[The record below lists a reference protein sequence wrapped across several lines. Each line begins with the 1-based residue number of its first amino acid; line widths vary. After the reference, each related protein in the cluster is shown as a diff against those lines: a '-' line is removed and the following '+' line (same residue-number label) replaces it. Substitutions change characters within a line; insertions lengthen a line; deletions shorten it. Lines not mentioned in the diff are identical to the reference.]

1 MLLAM
6 RKTWITLLIGSLF
19 FVGGDMVMAGVSSA
33 SGKVLEPAMLLSQ
46 EEAKVLTGVSFE
58 ACTVKEQ
65 SVVGLKLCV
74 YEKDGV
80 LLQIG
85 VTQVAFM
92 NKKSR
97 EGGTTPQSIYLAIK
111 GAFKDAAR
119 IDGVG
124 DDNFIAP
131 GGLHILKDGYYL
143 TVSLGSL
150 SKDKAKLQAVGRRVV
165 ENLGK
170 HSKE

>member
-1 MLLAM
+1 MKKMWIVLLV
-6 RKTWITLLIGSLF
+6 GSLL
-19 FVGGDMVMAGVSSA
+19 FVGGDMVLAGVSSA
-33 SGKVLEPAMLLSQ
+33 AGKLLEPVMLLSQ
-46 EEAKVLTGVSFE
+46 EEAKQLTGVSFE

-65 SVVGLKLCV
+65 PAVGLKLCV
-74 YEKDGV
+74 YENDAT

-85 VTQVAFM
+85 LTQAEFM
-92 NKKSR
+92 DKKLR

-111 GAFKDAAR
+111 DAFKDAAS
-119 IDGVG
+119 IEGVG

-150 SKDKAKLQAVGRRVV
+150 SKDNAKLKAVGMRVV
-165 ENLGK
+165 ENLSQ
-170 HSKE
+170 HVKE